1 MIPTIKESTHV
12 TRLNFP
18 EIDDIFTNT
27 VMDNIKIKTA
37 IVKVLSSNYF
47 STIFV
52 TNNKKAEDISEQYIF
67 KRNIPTN
74 QLINLRKN

>member
-1 MIPTIKESTHV
+1 MKESTHV

-37 IVKVLSSNYF
+37 IVKVLFSNYF

-52 TNNKKAEDISEQYIF
+52 TNNKKAADISEQYIF
-67 KRNIPTN
+67 KRNILTS

>member
-1 MIPTIKESTHV
+1 MKEATHV

-37 IVKVLSSNYF
+37 IVKVLFSNYF

-52 TNNKKAEDISEQYIF
+52 TNNKKATDISEQYIF
-67 KRNIPTN
+67 KRNILTS

>member
-1 MIPTIKESTHV
+1 MKESTHV

-18 EIDDIFTNT
+18 EIGDIFTNT